1 MLSITRN
8 DVEGYWL
15 NIFCSLELLF
25 LLKDYFSPVSLFCM
39 GYCLYEESLLYVKY
53 SFSNPYIAP

>member
-25 LLKDYFSPVSLFCM
+25 LLKGYFFLVSLFCM
-39 GYCLYEESLLYVKY
+39 GYCLYEESRLYVKY

>member
-25 LLKDYFSPVSLFCM
+25 LLKGYFSPVRLFSVWDIVCM
-39 GYCLYEESLLYVKY
+39 KKVGYM
-53 SFSNPYIAP
+53 

>member
-8 DVEGYWL
+8 NVEGYWL

-25 LLKDYFSPVSLFCM
+25 LFKDYFSPVSLFCM
-39 GYCLYEESLLYVKY
+39 GYCLYEESRLYVKY

>member
-8 DVEGYWL
+8 YVEGYWL

-25 LLKDYFSPVSLFCM
+25 LLKDYFSPLTFSVWDIVCM
-39 GYCLYEESLLYVKY
+39 KKVGYM
-53 SFSNPYIAP
+53 

>member
-25 LLKDYFSPVSLFCM
+25 LFKDYFSPVSLFCM
-39 GYCLYEESLLYVKY
+39 EYCLYEESRLYVKY